1 MLEELA
7 SPVGNCS
14 LISFAH
20 ETSEVAFRGDLAL
33 STGNRPLLLS
43 VAEST
48 PGMRVL
54 DA

>member
-20 ETSEVAFRGDLAL
+20 ETSEVALRVIWRL
-33 STGNRPLLLS
+33 STENHPLLLS